1 MFPKKETNYIFWTVL
16 KPCMVIPAANFD
28 FFARFEL
35 NASAFRPAFMN
46 PNPSPRIISMSF
58 QYGGRQ
64 NVENVMSLTVKF

>member
-35 NASAFRPAFMN
+35 NDSALETRVYE
-46 PNPSPRIISMSF
+46 S
-58 QYGGRQ
+58 
-64 NVENVMSLTVKF
+64 